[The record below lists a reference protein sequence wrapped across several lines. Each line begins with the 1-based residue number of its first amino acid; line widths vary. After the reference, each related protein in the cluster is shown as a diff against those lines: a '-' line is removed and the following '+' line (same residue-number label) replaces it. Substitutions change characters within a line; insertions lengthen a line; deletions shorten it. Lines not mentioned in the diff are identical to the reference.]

1 MKALYV
7 KSGSVFAILS
17 LLIAFGSS
25 LPHAAQAGDDPQI
38 CGPRD
43 IIIQRLA
50 ARFEE
55 RQSAVGMTN
64 GGSLVELF
72 VSPNGTWTFVHTNGN
87 GITCLLA
94 AGEDWEPTIL
104 ETTSVAPTAS

>member
-17 LLIAFGSS
+17 LLIAFGGS

-64 GGSLVELF
+64 GGVFCRVVRLPKRDMDLCSYQ
-72 VSPNGTWTFVHTNGN
+72 WKRHH
-87 GITCLLA
+87 LLI
-94 AGEDWEPTIL
+94 G
-104 ETTSVAPTAS
+104 SG